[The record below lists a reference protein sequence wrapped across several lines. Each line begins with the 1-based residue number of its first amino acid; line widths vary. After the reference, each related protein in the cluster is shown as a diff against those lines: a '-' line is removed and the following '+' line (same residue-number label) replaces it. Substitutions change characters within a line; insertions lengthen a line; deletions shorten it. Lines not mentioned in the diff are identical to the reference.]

1 MFDDRAGKI
10 LVELLSDW
18 GVDHIY
24 GMHGDSINHLM
35 EELRKAEDKIKYI
48 QVRHEEAGALAA
60 SAYAK
65 LTGKL
70 GVCLSIAGPGAIHL
84 LNGLYDAKKD
94 HAPVLV
100 LAGQVPT
107 DQIGT
112 DSFQE
117 VNMERIFDDVAVYN
131 KQVVSEEQLPSMV
144 NQAIRTAYAEK
155 GVSVLTLPDDISAEK
170 IKNKVQKNAVIYEAP
185 ELAPDT
191 AAMQEAVS
199 AIEKAKKPII
209 LAGTGTKKAK
219 EELAAFSDKIAAP
232 VVISLPAKGVMEDE
246 HPNFL
251 GNLGMI
257 GTKPAYE
264 AMEDADLL
272 ILIGTSYPYTEFLPE
287 DVTCI
292 QIDSNPLQIGKRYPV
307 DIGIAGDAKKTL
319 TWFNEQ
325 LHQTEKRDFLEK
337 YQEKMADWWEEMRGD
352 EEQTSTPIKPQQVI
366 HEVQKITAD
375 DAILSVDVGNV
386 TVWAAR
392 HFRMKRTQ
400 DFLISSWLGTMG
412 CGLPGAIAG
421 KLAFPDRQVIGLCGD
436 GGFTMNM
443 QDFLTAVKYNLP
455 MIIVIFNNERIG
467 MIKYEQEAGGNLD
480 YKTGLESFN
489 FARFAET
496 CGGKGYRVEKFEE
509 LKPSLEAAA
518 SFNQPAIIDVCIED
532 EPPIPGKLSY
542 DQVTSYSKQTIK
554 KLFEKGKLELPP
566 VRKGLKRM

>member
-1 MFDDRAGKI
+1 MFDDRAGKV
-10 LVELLSDW
+10 LVDLLENW
-18 GVDHIY
+18 GVNHIY
-24 GMHGDSINHLM
+24 GMPGDSINNLM
-35 EELRKAEDKIKYI
+35 EELRKAEDKIKFV

-60 SAYAK
+60 ASYAK

-84 LNGLYDAKKD
+84 LNGLYDAKED
-94 HAPVLV
+94 SAPVLV

-131 KQVVSEEQLPSMV
+131 KEVTSEEQLPSMV

-155 GVSVLTLPDDISAEK
+155 GVAVLTLPDDIPTEK
-170 IKNKVQKNAVIYEAP
+170 IKNKVQKNAVMYESPA
-185 ELAPDT
+185 LTPDVT
-191 AAMQEAVS
+191 AMQEAAA

-209 LAGTGTKKAK
+209 LAGTGVKKAK
-219 EELAAFSDKIAAP
+219 EELAAFSDTIAAP

-264 AMEDADLL
+264 AMEETDLL
-272 ILIGTSYPYTEFLPE
+272 ILLGTSYPYTEFLPE

-292 QIDSNPLQIGKRYPV
+292 QIDRNPLQIGKRYPV
-307 DIGIAGDAKKTL
+307 DIGVAGDAKKVL
-319 TWFNEQ
+319 GWFNEQ
-325 LHQTEKRDFLEK
+325 LLRSEKRDFLEK
-337 YQEKMADWWEEMRGD
+337 YQEKMTGWWEEMKND

-366 HEVQKITAD
+366 HEVQKIAAD

-386 TVWAAR
+386 TVWATR
-392 HFRMKRTQ
+392 HFRMKTTQ

-412 CGLPGAIAG
+412 CSLPGAIAS
-421 KLAFPDRQVIGLCGD
+421 KIAFPERQVISLAGD
-436 GGFTMNM
+436 GGFSMNM

-455 MIIVIFNNERIG
+455 MIVVIFNNERIG
-467 MIKYEQEAGGNLD
+467 MIKYEQEAGGHLD

-489 FARFAET
+489 FAQFADN
-496 CGGKGYRVEKFEE
+496 CGGKGYRVEKFED
-509 LKPSLEAAA
+509 LGPSLQAAA

-542 DQVTSYSKQTIK
+542 DQVTSYTKQTIK

-566 VRKGLKRM
+566 IRKGLKRM

>member
-1 MFDDRAGKI
+1 MFDDRAGKV
-10 LVELLSDW
+10 LVDLLEDW
-18 GVDHIY
+18 GVNHIY
-24 GMHGDSINHLM
+24 GMPGDSINNLM
-35 EELRKAEDKIKYI
+35 EELRKVEDKIKFI

-60 SAYAK
+60 ASYAK
-65 LTGKL
+65 LTGKI

-84 LNGLYDAKKD
+84 LNGLYDAKED
-94 HAPVLV
+94 GAPVLV

-117 VNMERIFDDVAVYN
+117 VNMERLFDDVAVYN
-131 KQVVSEEQLPSMV
+131 KEVASEEQLPSMV
-144 NQAIRTAYAEK
+144 NQAIRTAYAEN
-155 GVSVLTLPDDISAEK
+155 GVAVLTLPDDIPTEK
-170 IKNKVQKNAVIYEAP
+170 IKNKVQKNAVMYETPA
-185 ELAPDT
+185 LTPDT
-191 AAMQEAVS
+191 ATMQEAAA

-209 LAGTGTKKAK
+209 LAGTGVKQAK
-219 EELAAFSDKIAAP
+219 EELATFSDTIAAP

-272 ILIGTSYPYTEFLPE
+272 ILLGTSYPYTEFLPE
-287 DVTCI
+287 GITCI
-292 QIDSNPLQIGKRYPV
+292 QIDSDPLQIGKRYPV
-307 DIGIAGDAKKTL
+307 DIGVAGDAKKTL
-319 TWFNEQ
+319 TWFIEQ
-325 LHQTEKRDFLEK
+325 LPRTEKRDFLEK
-337 YQEKMADWWEEMRGD
+337 YQEKMNSWREEMKAD
-352 EEQTSTPIKPQQVI
+352 EELTSTPIKPQQVI
-366 HEVQKITAD
+366 HAVQDIAAD

-386 TVWAAR
+386 TVWSTR
-392 HFRMKRTQ
+392 HFRMKTTQ

-421 KLAFPDRQVIGLCGD
+421 KIAFPDRQVISLCGD
-436 GGFTMNM
+436 GAFSMNM
-443 QDFLTAVKYNLP
+443 QDFLTAVKYQLP

-467 MIKYEQEAGGNLD
+467 MIKYEQEAGGHLD

-489 FARFAET
+489 FAQFAEN
-496 CGGKGYRVEKFEE
+496 CGGKGYRVEKFED
-509 LKPSLEAAA
+509 LKPSLEAAK
-518 SFNQPAIIDVCIED
+518 SFNQPTIIDVCIED

-542 DQVTSYSKQTIK
+542 DQITNYSKQTIK

-566 VRKGLKRM
+566 IRKGLKRM

>member
-1 MFDDRAGKI
+1 M
-10 LVELLSDW
+10 
-18 GVDHIY
+18 
-24 GMHGDSINHLM
+24 
-35 EELRKAEDKIKYI
+35 
-48 QVRHEEAGALAA
+48 
-60 SAYAK
+60 
-65 LTGKL
+65 TGKL

-112 DSFQE
+112 DGFQE

-131 KQVVSEEQLPSMV
+131 QQVVSEEQLPSMV
-144 NQAIRTAYAEK
+144 NQAIRTAYAKK
-155 GVSVLTLPDDISAEK
+155 GVAVLTLPDDISAEK
-170 IKNKVQKNAVIYEAP
+170 IKNKVQKNAVLYEAP
-185 ELAPDT
+185 ELEPDT
-191 AAMQEAVS
+191 AAMQEAVTF
-199 AIEKAKKPII
+199 IEKAKKPII
-209 LAGTGTKKAK
+209 LAGTGAKQAK
-219 EELAAFSDKIAAP
+219 EELAAFSDRIAAP

-264 AMEDADLL
+264 AMEDTDLL
-272 ILIGTSYPYTEFLPE
+272 ILLGTSYPYTEFLPE

-307 DIGIAGDAKKTL
+307 DVGIAGDSKKTL
-319 TWFNEQ
+319 AWLNEQ
-325 LHQTEKRDFLEK
+325 LPQSEKRDFLEK
-337 YQEKMADWWEEMRGD
+337 YQEKMADWWEDMKAD

-366 HEVQKITAD
+366 HEVQKIAAD

-392 HFRMKRTQ
+392 HFRMKTTQ

-412 CGLPGAIAG
+412 CGLPGAIAS
-421 KLAFPDRQVIGLCGD
+421 KQAFPDRQVIGLCGD

-455 MIIVIFNNERIG
+455 IIMVIFNNERIG
-467 MIKYEQEAGGNLD
+467 MIKYEQEASGNLD
-480 YKTGLESFN
+480 YQTGLESFN
-489 FARFAET
+489 FARFAEN